1 MAVSGQSEASL
12 ADTVVE
18 RGGLGRNTKLK
29 HISIDWGWREGLGVI
44 LHDHSREVG
53 PDKDECLVSVAAA
66 VCGRRG
72 ESEAGSESPTLWR
85 RH

>member
-1 MAVSGQSEASL
+1 MQILPIHPVL
-12 ADTVVE
+12 
-18 RGGLGRNTKLK
+18 NTELTKN
-29 HISIDWGWREGLGVI
+29 ISIIGGGGEGWVC